1 MHEIEI
7 NNSKSSANYLPY
19 NLTKKR
25 GNIRSLSDED
35 WYKLDVDAN
44 TKLNINFWHAADNYV
59 YNLFKVIV
67 YNSNEDILSSTNIYA
82 PDSNTFISVG
92 LNNAGSYY
100 IVVETACTSK
110 SGRCEYMMTNE
121 YEISISTFNVDHYID
136 ELEPNNDMNSA
147 TDYPDGI
154 ANGQISSI
162 SDIDYYK
169 LTLTGRADVQI
180 YFLHDGDNYIYNLW
194 YVDILNSDGTTINST
209 DILAPDTNTPIGF
222 SVDSAGEYYIKV
234 TGCQSGSQC
243 EVNRTNPYY
252 LRTIIS
258 PIDKNK
264 IVVIP
269 LF

>member
-1 MHEIEI
+1 
-7 NNSKSSANYLPY
+7 
-19 NLTKKR
+19 
-25 GNIRSLSDED
+25 
-35 WYKLDVDAN
+35 
-44 TKLNINFWHAADNYV
+44 
-59 YNLFKVIV
+59 
-67 YNSNEDILSSTNIYA
+67 
-82 PDSNTFISVG
+82 
-92 LNNAGSYY
+92 
-100 IVVETACTSK
+100 
-110 SGRCEYMMTNE
+110 MTNE
-121 YEISISTFNVDHYID
+121 YEIFVSTFSADHYIL

-154 ANGQISSI
+154 ANGQISNI
-162 SDIDYYK
+162 SDTDYYK
-169 LTLTGRADVQI
+169 LTLTRGADIQI
-180 YFLHDGDNYIYNLW
+180 DFMHDGDNYQYNLW
-194 YVDILNSDGTTINST
+194 YVDILNSVGTTINST
-209 DILAPDTNTPIGF
+209 DIYAPDTTTTFGF